1 MNLNFNVLK
10 RDEYFISGWVGH
22 VTLFRVTKIMRT
34 GRPMVERWKKTAQ
47 RWDVPRPIRPSIRL
61 QTITAG
67 EARRLM
73 RSHAPYVMGTV

>member
-1 MNLNFNVLK
+1 MNLNFYVLK
-10 RDEYFISGWVGH
+10 RDEYFLSEWVGH

-47 RWDVPRPIRPSIRL
+47 RWDVPRPIRPSIPL

-73 RSHAPYVMGTV
+73 RSHTPYVMGAV

>member
-1 MNLNFNVLK
+1 MNLNFYVLK
-10 RDEYFISGWVGH
+10 RDEYFLSEWVGH

-47 RWDVPRPIRPSIRL
+47 RWDVPRPIRPSIPL

>member
-1 MNLNFNVLK
+1 MNNTNALNVG
-10 RDEYFISGWVGH
+10 EYFLSEWCGH

-34 GRPMVERWKKTAQ
+34 SRPVVERWKKTAQ
-47 RWDVPRPIRPSIRL
+47 CWDVPRPIRLSIPL

-73 RSHAPYVMGTV
+73 QSHAPYVMGTV